1 MGRAENGV
9 QSAVF
14 NTLLSLG
21 FKNIWRQNNHA
32 VPIIVKKLLAG
43 RWWQVLMG
51 WRLDPRHRKGKAD
64 ISGILKDGRRLE
76 VETKAKGGKLSPE
89 QIDFRDMILQSNGVY
104 IEADSVDA
112 LIDGLKKF
120 NLLR

>member
-14 NTLLSLG
+14 NTLLQLG

-32 VPIIVKKLLAG
+32 VPIVKGNKIF
-43 RWWQVLMG
+43 G
-51 WRLDPRHRKGKAD
+51 WRHDARHLKGKAD

-76 VETKAKGGKLSPE
+76 IEVKAKGGKLSPE
-89 QIDFRDMILQSNGVY
+89 QISFRDRILQSNGVY